1 MALQH
6 LTLEDQINASF
17 HDLQVAEAHRA
28 SVWNFLGVLREK
40 DQPTYEHSIRVGLLG
55 SRIATRMLL
64 DPKALL
70 FPGTLHDFGKTL
82 VPREILQKTEGF
94 TEQDMRKM
102 RKHPMYGYL
111 ILREIHPF
119 SAEVLL
125 RHHRHQENGYPK
137 KLPKPLVKFSDN
149 TLLMIDFYSRLLA
162 LSDFY
167 DALTTRA
174 NEKFGGR
181 KNLDENEAK
190 SILLA
195 KNPDL
200 KYTIGQ
206 LYKNGI
212 LGSGVGSVDSPER
225 QLRLYD
231 SLWDGWEARRN
242 PRDTR
247 RAVILACAME
257 PFSEKAGCTTRSLD
271 ISPHLKLEYLVAGA
285 INIGDAFEDLARRVA
300 ESGSQP
306 SLIYD
311 LAHKAQADCK
321 KNRAGGR
328 INLGIIEMLTPIV
341 AAQTIFDPTYSLP
354 IDEVLDKAKEVLQHT
369 SSQDVQEL
377 VAMKKLA
384 GELCEYYGRVV
395 QEHPEAKDVFSYYS
409 ADLQSSEKPTS
420 KKHNEEFILGFLS
433 IREMYHTIM
442 ASSRRTLNGR
452 VEEAYSRLRVG
463 SHRDVSPGLTA
474 DCAACAIYL
483 VLSHHPKDE
492 LII

>member
-40 DQPTYEHSIRVGLLG
+40 DQPTYEHSLRVGLLG

-225 QLRLYD
+225 QLRLD
-231 SLWDGWEARRN
+231 RKS
-242 PRDTR
+242 
-247 RAVILACAME
+247 
-257 PFSEKAGCTTRSLD
+257 
-271 ISPHLKLEYLVAGA
+271 
-285 INIGDAFEDLARRVA
+285 
-300 ESGSQP
+300 
-306 SLIYD
+306 
-311 LAHKAQADCK
+311 
-321 KNRAGGR
+321 
-328 INLGIIEMLTPIV
+328 
-341 AAQTIFDPTYSLP
+341 
-354 IDEVLDKAKEVLQHT
+354 
-369 SSQDVQEL
+369 
-377 VAMKKLA
+377 
-384 GELCEYYGRVV
+384 VV
-395 QEHPEAKDVFSYYS
+395 
-409 ADLQSSEKPTS
+409 
-420 KKHNEEFILGFLS
+420 
-433 IREMYHTIM
+433 
-442 ASSRRTLNGR
+442 
-452 VEEAYSRLRVG
+452 
-463 SHRDVSPGLTA
+463 
-474 DCAACAIYL
+474 
-483 VLSHHPKDE
+483 
-492 LII
+492 